1 MLGLIG
7 FVVDLQWL
15 NLKVFRALY
24 PSRPL
29 EGFFVTLPS
38 MNILAIFAHP
48 DDEIAC
54 LGTLAKHAARG
65 DTVKLVW
72 TTYGELASQ
81 FGDAPAA
88 QVRATRETHGKYV
101 AEKIGASYQFFDM
114 GDSRMQGSRD
124 EALQLARLYAEF
136 QPDAVITWDDFN
148 RHPDHRATAKIAFN
162 ALTFVR
168 IPKILN
174 ENQAQKLEPHRKPI
188 TFYQY
193 VASQSNL
200 PLVHVDIS
208 STFELALHLRDYYA
222 EFYKWAW
229 SSHDFTATRAAW
241 GQASGVKYAER
252 FTIQRSAHPALEYL
266 M

>member
-1 MLGLIG
+1 
-7 FVVDLQWL
+7 
-15 NLKVFRALY
+15 
-24 PSRPL
+24 
-29 EGFFVTLPS
+29 

-48 DDEIAC
+48 DDEISC

-65 DTVKLVW
+65 DTIKLVW

-88 QVRATRETHGKYV
+88 QVRTTREIHGKYV

-114 GDSRMQGSRD
+114 GDSRMQGSRN
-124 EALQLARLYAEF
+124 EALQLAQLYAEF
-136 QPDAVITWDDFN
+136 QPDAVITWDDYN
-148 RHPDHRATAKIAFN
+148 RHPDHRATAKIVFD

-174 ENQAQKLEPHRKPI
+174 ENQSQKLEAHRKPI

-193 VASQSNL
+193 VAPQSHL

-208 STFELALHLRDYYA
+208 TTFDLALHLRDYYA

-252 FTIQRSAHPALEYL
+252 FTIQRSVHPALEFL
-266 M
+266 V

>member
-1 MLGLIG
+1 
-7 FVVDLQWL
+7 
-15 NLKVFRALY
+15 
-24 PSRPL
+24 
-29 EGFFVTLPS
+29 

-88 QVRATRETHGKYV
+88 EVRTTREAHGKYI
-101 AEKIGASYQFFDM
+101 AEKIQANYQFFDM

-136 QPDAVITWDDFN
+136 QPDAVLTWDDYN
-148 RHPDHRATAKIAFN
+148 RHPDHRATAKIAFD

-168 IPKILN
+168 IPKIIN
-174 ENQAQKLEPHRKPI
+174 ENQSRKLEPHRKPI

-193 VASQSNL
+193 VAPQSNL
-200 PLVHVDIS
+200 PIVHVDIS
-208 STFELALHLRDYYA
+208 STYDLALHLRDFYA
-222 EFYKWAW
+222 KFYKWSW
-229 SSHDFTATRAAW
+229 SSEDFRSSRALW
-241 GQASGVKYAER
+241 GQQVGVTYAER
-252 FTIQRSAHPALEYL
+252 FTIQRSTHPALEYL
-266 M
+266 V